1 MSKTHS
7 FDFKPDGEVLRTYM
21 KSDKF
26 VRGIRGPV
34 GSGKSVGSCVELFR
48 RASQQEPSPKDG
60 KRKSRWAVVRNT
72 NPQLKTTTIK
82 TWLDWFPEEVFG
94 KFLWSVPY
102 THNIHLGD
110 IEMEVVFLALDRPED
125 VRKLLSLDLTGVW
138 VNEAREVSKTIID
151 ACTMRA
157 GRYPS
162 MKDGGPTWFGV
173 IMDTNAPEDDHWWP
187 IMSGE
192 SPPPDYIS
200 QEERLTLVKPDD
212 WEFFTQPAGMIEE
225 KNDEGETVDYQ
236 LNPLAENYS
245 NLPPTYYPRI
255 ITGKAKSWIDVYV
268 LNKFGTVEEGKPV
281 YPMFNEGTHI
291 AKETVNLNPDMPVYI
306 GIDFGLTPSAAFGQ
320 RSPTG
325 RWYVFRE
332 LVATDMGALKFAEIL
347 RNEISL
353 ICPHNELKIYGD
365 PAGDHRAQ
373 SNESTPFQMMRA
385 SGINAIPAPSN
396 DPVVRIE
403 AVQNVLNRM
412 VDGHSGF
419 LIDPCCKTLIKGFR
433 SGYQYRRVGVS
444 GEARYEEKPSKNKYS
459 HPHDAL
465 QYMIIGAGEG
475 RQVLRGNQRGA
486 TVSNARPKNYNP
498 LDARVG
504 MRRQRGWGQI
514 GKR

>member
-1 MSKTHS
+1 VAKNEIN
-7 FDFKPDGEVLRTYM
+7 FKPDGEVLRHFM
-21 KSDKF
+21 LDDRF

-34 GSGKSVGSCVELFR
+34 GSGKSVGCCIELFR
-48 RASQQEPSPKDG
+48 RASQQEPNKQG
-60 KRKSRWAVVRNT
+60 IRKSRWAVVRNT

-82 TWLDWFPEEVFG
+82 TWLDWFPEETFG
-94 KFLWSVPY
+94 KFTWSVPY
-102 THNIHLGD
+102 THNVVLND

-138 VNEAREVSKTIID
+138 VNEAREVAKTIID

-162 MKDGGPTWFGV
+162 MKDGGPTWYGV

-192 SPPPDYIS
+192 SPPPDYITP
-200 QEERLTLVKPDD
+200 EERLTLVKPDD
-212 WEFFTQPAGMIEE
+212 WMFYTQPPGMLEE
-225 KNDEGETVDYQ
+225 KTDEGEVTGYE
-236 LNPLAENYS
+236 LSPLAENYS
-245 NLPPTYYPRI
+245 NLPPSYYPRI

-268 LNKFGTVEEGKPV
+268 LNKLGSVEDGKQV
-281 YPMFNEGTHI
+281 YPMFNEGTHV
-291 AKETVNLNPDMPVYI
+291 AKEHIELNPDLPVYI

-320 RSPTG
+320 RGPTG

-347 RNEISL
+347 RNEISM
-353 ICPHNELKIYGD
+353 ICPNNELKIYGD

-373 SNESTPFQMMRA
+373 SNESTPFQMMR
-385 SGINAIPAPSN
+385 SQGIQAVPAPSN

-412 VDGHSGF
+412 VDGKAGF
-419 LIDPCCKTLIKGFR
+419 LIASECKMLVKGFR
-433 SGYQYRRVGVS
+433 SGYQYKRVGIS

-459 HPHDAL
+459 HVADAL
-465 QYMIIGAGEG
+465 QYMMIGAGEG
-475 RQVLRGNQRGA
+475 REVLRGNKKGA
-486 TVSNARPKNYNP
+486 TVGNARPKHHNP
-498 LDARVG
+498 FDGRAG
-504 MRRQRGWGQI
+504 FKRQRGWGQI
-514 GKR
+514 GTR